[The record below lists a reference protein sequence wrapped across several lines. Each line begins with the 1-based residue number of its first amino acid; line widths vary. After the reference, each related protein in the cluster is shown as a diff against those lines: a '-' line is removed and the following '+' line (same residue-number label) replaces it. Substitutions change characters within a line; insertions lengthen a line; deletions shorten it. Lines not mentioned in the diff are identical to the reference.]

1 MPVNQLWRQL
11 KVRLLST
18 WYYTKPGVNV
28 LTRKTGRF
36 WTGIACHC
44 NSFNCLKDTKKLQ
57 KSWVL
62 PPETPPGL
70 FIRLWSV
77 EGGEGGGSA
86 YKFWWGNRDGRSRSK
101 VFSLW
106 QAFVVMD
113 CKFLK
118 IFAPQEEYFPLTK
131 GSWIINT

>member
-62 PPETPPGL
+62 PPETPPGF

-77 EGGEGGGSA
+77 EGGGGGGDQPTNFGEGIGMEGRGQ
-86 YKFWWGNRDGRSRSK
+86 KFFPCGRL
-101 VFSLW
+101 LW
-106 QAFVVMD
+106 
-113 CKFLK
+113 
-118 IFAPQEEYFPLTK
+118 
-131 GSWIINT
+131 SWIANFWKYLHHRKNIFHWQKVPG